1 MDPTEPMGRTDGRDA
16 VTEDRPLSPGDREPL
31 RARPPLDLPAER
43 RVSVT
48 LEELQALDEVAP
60 WEEYL
65 FTPTGERIPKEVT
78 DEDV

>member
-1 MDPTEPMGRTDGRDA
+1 MDPTRRMERTDRRDGFTREIA
-16 VTEDRPLSPGDREPL
+16 QRPGERPPVRPS
-31 RARPPLDLPAER
+31 PPLDLPAER

-48 LEELQALDEVAP
+48 PEELQALDEVAP

>member
-1 MDPTEPMGRTDGRDA
+1 MKEPETGAVEDMDPHNAKPPEIGVAGNGPGRR
-16 VTEDRPLSPGDREPL
+16 L
-31 RARPPLDLPAER
+31 PLDLPPGR
-43 RVSVT
+43 QISVSPED
-48 LEELQALDEVAP
+48 LRSLDEVAP